1 MPVDSGL
8 GIVSSRLP
16 SIHFVLD
23 FVEVI
28 DSAVQALLDE
38 HVEFDLGHI
47 EPTAVLWR
55 VMPFETPG
63 ETARLGG
70 LEGFIKRG
78 RSVRVEIVLNEDNPF
93 GPGKMLIRQFLSEHA
108 RNR

>member
-1 MPVDSGL
+1 MFIAARKPGRHFSAERFLVRNAPV
-8 GIVSSRLP
+8 
-16 SIHFVLD
+16 
-23 FVEVI
+23 E
-28 DSAVQALLDE
+28 ALAAE
-38 HVEFDLGHI
+38 HGEFGFGHI

>member
-1 MPVDSGL
+1 
-8 GIVSSRLP
+8 
-16 SIHFVLD
+16 
-23 FVEVI
+23 
-28 DSAVQALLDE
+28 
-38 HVEFDLGHI
+38 
-47 EPTAVLWR
+47 
-55 VMPFETPG
+55 MPFETPG